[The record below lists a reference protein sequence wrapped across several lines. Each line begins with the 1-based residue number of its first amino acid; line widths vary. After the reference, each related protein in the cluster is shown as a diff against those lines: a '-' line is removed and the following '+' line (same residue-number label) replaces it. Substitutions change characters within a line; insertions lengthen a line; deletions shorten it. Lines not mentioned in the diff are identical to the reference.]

1 MNATSD
7 THCKVKN
14 SLIISVTRPVSDVSH
29 GSLVLFLLGFFKS
42 CTTELFFSLREGK
55 KKELVNCLC
64 YSGERCGPSC

>member
-29 GSLVLFLLGFFKS
+29 GSLVLFLLGFFQIVHHRVI
-42 CTTELFFSLREGK
+42 LFLERGK
-55 KKELVNCLC
+55 EKRTRKLFVLLW
-64 YSGERCGPSC
+64 